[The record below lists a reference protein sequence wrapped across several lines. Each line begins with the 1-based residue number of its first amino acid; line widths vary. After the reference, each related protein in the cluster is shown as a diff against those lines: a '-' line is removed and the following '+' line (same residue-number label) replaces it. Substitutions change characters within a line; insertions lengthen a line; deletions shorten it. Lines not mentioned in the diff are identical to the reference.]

1 MSTTETDDWA
11 DLCALSDVPEI
22 GGAYVVH
29 NDHGVAVFRSGDDQ
43 VRVLDDACPHAGG
56 SLSGGHI
63 HDGCVVCPWH
73 GWPFDAQTGQCPD
86 NPAVMVNT
94 YPSRI
99 VAGRVEAKMQNKTQS

>member
-1 MSTTETDDWA
+1 MNTADTDGWA
-11 DLCALSDVPEI
+11 NLCALSDLPEV

-29 NDHGVAVFRSGDDQ
+29 NGLAVAVFRLNNDQ

-63 HDGCVVCPWH
+63 HDGCVICPWH

-86 NPAVMVNT
+86 NPSIKANT

-99 VAGRVEAKMQNKTQS
+99 LDGRVWAKL